1 MVSDSVD
8 PVTPWPINYSDR
20 AWGNK
25 TGLPPV
31 MNPGMDFEDLV
42 RPHVDA
48 LYRTALRMTG
58 DSASAEDL
66 VQEAYLKAWKNLHRF
81 ERGTNF
87 KAWIFTIL
95 TNAYINDYRKA
106 ARAPTVVTDFAE
118 VEPAGAEEV
127 QPLGAEDVA
136 RLGDRLGDR
145 AKRALDRVPDEFR
158 LVFLL
163 STIEDLTYKE
173 IAAMLGIPIGTVM
186 SRLFRARSILRAEL
200 VEFAREEGILRGRTG
215 A

>member
-1 MVSDSVD
+1 M
-8 PVTPWPINYSDR
+8 VTPPSE
-20 AWGNK
+20 
-25 TGLPPV
+25 
-31 MNPGMDFEDLV
+31 FEELV

-58 DSASAEDL
+58 QGAAAEDL
-66 VQEAYLKAWKNLHRF
+66 VQDCFLKAWKNLHRF

-95 TNAYINDYRKA
+95 TNAYINEYRRKS
-106 ARAPTVVTDFAE
+106 RAPARVTDFAE

-127 QPLGAEDVA
+127 PQLSAQDVG

-145 AKRALDRVPDEFR
+145 AKKALEKVPDEFR
-158 LVFLL
+158 VIFLMA
-163 STIEDLTYKE
+163 TIEEMSYRD

-186 SRLFRARSILRAEL
+186 SRLFRARRMLREEL
-200 VEFAREEGILRGRTG
+200 AEFAREEGLLRG
-215 A
+215 

>member
-1 MVSDSVD
+1 MVE
-8 PVTPWPINYSDR
+8 
-20 AWGNK
+20 
-25 TGLPPV
+25 
-31 MNPGMDFEDLV
+31 FEELV

-58 DSASAEDL
+58 DAASAEDL
-66 VQEAYLKAWKNLHRF
+66 VQEAFLKAWKNLHRF

-106 ARAPTVVTDFAE
+106 ARAPTLTSDFSD
-118 VEPAGAEEV
+118 VEPAGVEEV

-136 RLGDRLGDR
+136 RLGDRLGDP
-145 AKRALDRVPDEFR
+145 AKRALDKVPGEFR
-158 LVFLL
+158 MVFLL
-163 STIEDLTYKE
+163 STIEDLSYKE

-200 VEFAREEGILRGRTG
+200 ADFARKEGILGGRAG